1 MLNVKKKQYNF
12 YGIILMIKGNN
23 IFKLRFS
30 FWKIEY
36 EKYPGEG
43 EKLFMTNNLANGF
56 L

>member
-1 MLNVKKKQYNF
+1 MPLINKMLLNF
-12 YGIILMIKGNN
+12 YGATLILMGNFYFN
-23 IFKLRFS
+23 RFS